1 MHRLVVASGLL
12 VIEAATHAA
21 YAGAHAKIGL
31 IGIVLPALVGAS
43 PSVYR
48 TANEW
53 FRILT
58 EGANSAADPATV

>member
-1 MHRLVVASGLL
+1 MHRLIVAGGLL

-21 YAGAHAKIGL
+21 YAGTHAKLGL
-31 IGIVLPALVGAS
+31 CGIILPALIGAS
-43 PSVYR
+43 PAAYR

-58 EGANSAADPATV
+58 EGNGGSPD